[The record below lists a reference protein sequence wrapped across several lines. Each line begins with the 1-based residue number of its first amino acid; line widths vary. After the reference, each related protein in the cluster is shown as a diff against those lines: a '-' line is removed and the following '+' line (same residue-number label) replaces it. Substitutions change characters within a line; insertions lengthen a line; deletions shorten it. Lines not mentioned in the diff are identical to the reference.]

1 MRNSNSKTI
10 GTILKDLI
18 KEQNLQPGL
27 DRARIILAWPE
38 VVGLNV
44 ARETLKVSVHNR
56 VLFVSLRSA
65 IVRSELLMLR
75 KDIVA
80 AINRKVGYS
89 VIDDVVLR

>member
-10 GTILKDLI
+10 GAILKDLI
-18 KEQNLQPGL
+18 KEQNLQSGL
-27 DRARIILAWPE
+27 DKAKVILAWPE

-75 KDIVA
+75 KEIVA

>member
-10 GTILKDLI
+10 GAILKDLI

-27 DRARIILAWPE
+27 DKARIILAWPE

>member
-1 MRNSNSKTI
+1 M
-10 GTILKDLI
+10 
-18 KEQNLQPGL
+18 
-27 DRARIILAWPE
+27 
-38 VVGLNV
+38 

>member
-10 GTILKDLI
+10 GAILKDFI

-27 DRARIILAWPE
+27 DKARIILAWPE

-65 IVRSELLMLR
+65 HRTLGTSH
-75 KDIVA
+75 A
-80 AINRKVGYS
+80 PQGHCGS
-89 VIDDVVLR
+89 H